1 METAFQGFDGNE
13 RGVGEQAVGH
23 APEHQGGEAV
33 DGLDDEA
40 MYEAVRRRDAMF
52 EGRFVYGVRT
62 TRVYCRPG
70 CGARLPL
77 RGNVS
82 FHPDGAAAERAG
94 LRACLR
100 CRPDAEGQ
108 RTLQAAMVER
118 ACRLIERA
126 ETPPRLAEL
135 ATRAGLSRFH
145 FHRVFRAVT
154 GVMPASYA
162 SARRAERLRAALAV
176 APSATRA
183 IHEAGF
189 NAASRC
195 YADAPGRLGMTPGA
209 YRRGAPDTQVR
220 FAVGP
225 CTLGQVLVAA
235 TAIGLCAIWLGDDAA
250 ALVRALRA
258 RFPHAELVDGD
269 AAFVATVARV
279 VRLVDGAEA
288 GFALPLDIRGTA
300 FQQRVWRALLEI
312 PPGGTVTYAGLAASL
327 GLPGA
332 ARAVAGA
339 CAANQLAV
347 AIPCHRV
354 IRLGGAVSGYRWGPN
369 RKKILLAREST

>member
-1 METAFQGFDGNE
+1 M
-13 RGVGEQAVGH
+13 
-23 APEHQGGEAV
+23 

-40 MYEAVRRRDAMF
+40 MYEVVQRRDAAF

-62 TRVYCRPG
+62 TGVYCRPG

-82 FHPDGAAAERAG
+82 FHLDGAEAKRAG

-100 CRPDAEGQ
+100 CRPDADGP
-108 RTLQAAMVER
+108 RALQVAMVGR

-126 ETPPRLAEL
+126 ETPPRLADL
-135 ATRAGLSRFH
+135 AARAGLSRFH

-154 GVMPASYA
+154 GVTPAAYA

-176 APSATRA
+176 EPSVTRA

-189 NAASRC
+189 NAASRF

-209 YRRGAPDTQVR
+209 YRRGGADTQVR
-220 FAVGP
+220 VAVGP

-235 TAIGLCAIWLGDDAA
+235 TAIGLCAISLGDDAVG
-250 ALVRALRA
+250 LVRALRA

-269 AAFVATVARV
+269 AAFAATVARV
-279 VRLVDGAEA
+279 VRLVDGTEA

-300 FQQRVWRALLEI
+300 FQQRVWRALMEI
-312 PPGGTVTYAGLAASL
+312 PWGGTVSYAGLAASL

-339 CAANQLAV
+339 CAANPLAV
-347 AIPCHRV
+347 AVPCHRV
-354 IRLGGAVSGYRWGPN
+354 VRLGGAISGYRWGPD
-369 RKKILLAREST
+369 RKKALLEREAC